1 MPNWAVPQPVPRT
14 AMHRSPQHRV
24 TPSETVSYFSY
35 FSLLM
40 LILSILY
47 MTITNAIDSTAAA
60 AAGSLSY
67 ISLDVC
73 SVWFVPPV
81 SKFFSDIEPV
91 CQMHSRNAWN
101 AYRMRV
107 SAQENCY
114 IYCIAFSGRTQQES
128 SRGGIEKSSNRRR
141 TCLTDR
147 IHSGIIF
154 TRRHGGTGRRR
165 GLKIPRP

>member
-1 MPNWAVPQPVPRT
+1 
-14 AMHRSPQHRV
+14 MHCSPQHRV
-24 TPSETVSYFSY
+24 TPSETVSYF
-35 FSLLM
+35 FLLFTVNAYT
-40 LILSILY
+40 LY
-47 MTITNAIDSTAAA
+47 PVYDNNECHRQHGRCCGGVIVIYQLRRLFRM
-60 AAGSLSY
+60 
-67 ISLDVC
+67 VC
-73 SVWFVPPV
+73 SACF
-81 SKFFSDIEPV
+81 KIFSDIEPIRK
-91 CQMHSRNAWN
+91 CIAGTAWN
-101 AYRMRV
+101 VYRMRV

-114 IYCIAFSGRTQQES
+114 IYCIAFSGRTQRES

>member
-1 MPNWAVPQPVPRT
+1 
-14 AMHRSPQHRV
+14 
-24 TPSETVSYFSY
+24 
-35 FSLLM
+35 
-40 LILSILY
+40 

-60 AAGSLSY
+60 AVGSLPY

-81 SKFFSDIEPV
+81 SKFFRTSNRYAKCIAGT
-91 CQMHSRNAWN
+91 AWN

-128 SRGGIEKSSNRRR
+128 SRGGIEKSSNRPVSYTHLDVYKRQA
-141 TCLTDR
+141 
-147 IHSGIIF
+147 F
-154 TRRHGGTGRRR
+154 TQSEIVA
-165 GLKIPRP
+165 LVL

>member
-1 MPNWAVPQPVPRT
+1 
-14 AMHRSPQHRV
+14 
-24 TPSETVSYFSY
+24 
-35 FSLLM
+35 M
-40 LILSILY
+40 LIRSILY

-60 AAGSLSY
+60 AVGSLPY
-67 ISLDVC
+67 ISLDVG

-81 SKFFSDIEPV
+81 SKFFRTSNRYAKCIAGT
-91 CQMHSRNAWN
+91 AWK
-101 AYRMRV
+101 AYRMLV

-114 IYCIAFSGRTQQES
+114 IYCIAFFGRTQQES

-147 IHSGIIF
+147 ARSGIIF

-165 GLKIPRP
+165 GLKIPRPQNRAGSIPAGGTRKPPYFVRNTGVFLST

>member
-1 MPNWAVPQPVPRT
+1 
-14 AMHRSPQHRV
+14 
-24 TPSETVSYFSY
+24 
-35 FSLLM
+35 M
-40 LILSILY
+40 LIRSILY

-60 AAGSLSY
+60 AVGSLPY

-81 SKFFSDIEPV
+81 SKFFRTSNRYAKCIAGT
-91 CQMHSRNAWN
+91 AWN
-101 AYRMRV
+101 AYRMLI

-147 IHSGIIF
+147 ARSGIIF

-165 GLKIPRP
+165 GRFRLAAPRKSAVFARYSAFLLQILSVRKVFLTDF